1 MKYTVPPINTRGVFI
16 FNAPYADDPD
26 INKKEYEVVEIRKIK
41 SFHDDGLDPLNN
53 IYIKHGL
60 TKDDFIE
67 DLEGDVPIITLAV
80 DDQQFL
86 YVPAD
91 RIKEMPAIIGYTATE
106 RLITL
111 SLGLVPDNINL
122 DTLYENIATMVHDTI
137 SIKPDMTEQP
147 GGPTVLIS
155 DTDYNNYKKMMANQ
169 ARSYNKSWRVLYEEQ
184 SVRYRTLEIKLEQ
197 VEKILQRFMR
207 SLSSKLNR

>member
-1 MKYTVPPINTRGVFI
+1 MKYTVPPISTRGVFI
-16 FNAPYADDPD
+16 FHAPYADDPD

-197 VEKILQRFMR
+197 VEKILQRFM
-207 SLSSKLNR
+207 SVNQKPKG

>member
-1 MKYTVPPINTRGVFI
+1 M
-16 FNAPYADDPD
+16 
-26 INKKEYEVVEIRKIK
+26 
-41 SFHDDGLDPLNN
+41 
-53 IYIKHGL
+53 
-60 TKDDFIE
+60 
-67 DLEGDVPIITLAV
+67 PIITLAI

-197 VEKILQRFMR
+197 VEKILQRFM
-207 SLSSKLNR
+207 SANQKPKQ

>member
-1 MKYTVPPINTRGVFI
+1 
-16 FNAPYADDPD
+16 
-26 INKKEYEVVEIRKIK
+26 
-41 SFHDDGLDPLNN
+41 
-53 IYIKHGL
+53 
-60 TKDDFIE
+60 
-67 DLEGDVPIITLAV
+67 
-80 DDQQFL
+80 
-86 YVPAD
+86 
-91 RIKEMPAIIGYTATE
+91 MPAIIGYTATE

-155 DTDYNNYKKMMANQ
+155 DTDYNNYKKMMSNQ

-197 VEKILQRFMR
+197 VEKILQRFM
-207 SLSSKLNR
+207 SANQKPKQ

>member
-1 MKYTVPPINTRGVFI
+1 M
-16 FNAPYADDPD
+16 
-26 INKKEYEVVEIRKIK
+26 
-41 SFHDDGLDPLNN
+41 
-53 IYIKHGL
+53 
-60 TKDDFIE
+60 
-67 DLEGDVPIITLAV
+67 PIITLAI

-155 DTDYNNYKKMMANQ
+155 DTDYNNYNKMMANQ

-197 VEKILQRFMR
+197 VEKILQRFM
-207 SLSSKLNR
+207 SANQKPKQ